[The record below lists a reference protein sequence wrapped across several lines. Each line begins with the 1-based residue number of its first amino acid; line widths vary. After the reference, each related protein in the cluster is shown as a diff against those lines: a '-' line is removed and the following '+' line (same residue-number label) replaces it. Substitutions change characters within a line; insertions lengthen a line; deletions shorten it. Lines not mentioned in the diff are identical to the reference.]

1 MNCQKVDDLF
11 RNSFDF
17 DTVQA
22 CIPMGEIMPLAAEAL
37 SSAKILFRDLI
48 PLMYK
53 IARPPSPDTIDNL
66 PLRLA
71 RTAEACPDKA
81 AIIFEGRSIS
91 WGELDR
97 RASQIAQALKER
109 GIGFGDTVSLMMD
122 NRIEFLENMF
132 GIMRAGAA
140 VSMIN
145 TNLRG
150 QQLVHCITTTKAKA
164 LIVGSEHGDA
174 VSEVKADCN
183 MAEGKDFLMV
193 ADAGANSVPNW
204 AVDFSQEITD
214 TSPIAPEHIPPVRQ
228 QDPALYIF
236 TSGTTGLPKAS
247 IQKQSRQTLF
257 CELGKTVGLKVTRDD
272 TMYICLPLYHATGLC
287 IGFLGA
293 LNVGATVV
301 LKRKFSASQFLDDVR
316 EHNCNTFIY
325 IGELCR
331 YLLAQPVKPDDGNN
345 PLEKMMG
352 NGLRPDIWMEFKQ
365 RFAVPKIYEF
375 YGASEGNTTF
385 MNFFNRD
392 KTIGAAIIPPSVVEY
407 DVAADEIVRD
417 ENGFCRKVEPGQP
430 GLLLGPI
437 TKKTEFVGYTDRE
450 ATEKKILRNVFKEGD
465 AYFNTGDLIRQI
477 DAGFAM
483 GLKHFQ
489 FVDRVGDTFRWKGE
503 NCSTNE
509 VGEIINGHP
518 DIEVCN
524 VYGVEVPGTDG
535 RAGMAA
541 LLLREGASFD
551 THSVSELVRKDLAAY
566 ARPVFVR
573 ILPEQQLTGTFKLQK
588 GDLREA
594 AYHPEKCQDPV
605 YVMKP
610 GAEHY
615 EPLDQTYYEKIQAQ
629 VPGLESCARLRAP
642 EPGTNLR
649 ELV

>member
-1 MNCQKVDDLF
+1 MSLV
-11 RNSFDF
+11 
-17 DTVQA
+17 
-22 CIPMGEIMPLAAEAL
+22 AETL
-37 SSAKILFRDLI
+37 SSAKIIARDLI
-48 PLMYK
+48 PLAVRMAK
-53 IARPPSPDTIDNL
+53 PPAPEAIDNL

-71 RTAEACPDKA
+71 ATAQACPTKT

-91 WGELDR
+91 WGDLDR
-97 RASQIAQALKER
+97 RASQVAQAMKDR

-122 NRIEFLENMF
+122 NRIEFIENMF
-132 GIMRAGAA
+132 GVMRAGAA

-150 QQLVHCITTTKAKA
+150 PQLVHCVTTTKAKA
-164 LIVGSEHGDA
+164 FIVGTEHSEA
-174 VSEVKADCN
+174 VAEVKGDCDLE
-183 MAEGKDFLMV
+183 EGKDFLMV
-193 ADAGANSVPNW
+193 ADGDAGTLPNW
-204 AVDFSQEITD
+204 GVDFTQVTGD
-214 TSPIAPEHIPPVRQ
+214 TQPIADEHIPPVRQ
-228 QDPALYIF
+228 QDPAIYIF
-236 TSGTTGLPKAS
+236 TSGTTGLPKAA

-257 CELGKTVGLKVTRDD
+257 CELASRVGLKLKRDD

-287 IGFLGA
+287 VGFLGA
-293 LNVGATVV
+293 LGVGATVV
-301 LKRKFSASQFLDDVR
+301 LKRKFSASQFLNDVR

-331 YLLAQPVKPDDGNN
+331 YLLNQPVKPDDANN
-345 PLEKMMG
+345 PLEKMTG
-352 NGLRPDIWMEFKQ
+352 NGLRPDIWMEFKE
-365 RFAVPKIYEF
+365 RFAVPGIYEF
-375 YGASEGNTTF
+375 YGASEGNATF

-392 KTIGAAIIPPSVVEY
+392 QTIGAAIVPPSLVEY

-417 ENGFCRKVEPGQP
+417 ENGFCKKVEPGQP

-437 TKKTEFVGYTDRE
+437 TKTTEFVGYTDRE

-465 AYFNTGDLIRQI
+465 AYFNTGDLIKQV
-477 DAGFAM
+477 DAGFAL
-483 GLKHFQ
+483 GLKHYQ

-541 LLLREGASFD
+541 LLLKEGATFD
-551 THSVSELVRKDLAAY
+551 SESVSALVKKDLAAY

-594 AYHPEKCQDPV
+594 AYHPDKCPDDL
-605 YVMKP
+605 YVWKP
-610 GAEHY
+610 GGEGYEKLDAEF
-615 EPLDQTYYEKIQAQ
+615 YEKIKA
-629 VPGLESCARLRAP
+629 GEA
-642 EPGTNLR
+642 GY
-649 ELV
+649 